1 MYVVSWSLIEVQ
13 SNEKNDALAFNGC
26 KGQKKKMFPLE
37 MQFNTLNL
45 QLCSNH
51 PFIWLYLWILSW
63 IRNRSTGHLNRSRI
77 ITPPKF
83 TFENGFVGFLDII
96 TVKLSQEK
104 KGGKCRIKMNLM
116 AKSFFSTLNVYTKLQ
131 KSNEIQCCYSI
142 SFEKPSSLEFILFLK
157 KKVNLV
163 LPKYGSWAKAQDQG
177 LALGPWFPASLR
189 VMYTVLEQKWC
200 SY

>member
-1 MYVVSWSLIEVQ
+1 M
-13 SNEKNDALAFNGC
+13 
-26 KGQKKKMFPLE
+26 KKMMHWLLMVARGKKTKMFPLE

-51 PFIWLYLWILSW
+51 LFIWLYLWILSW

-83 TFENGFVGFLDII
+83 TFENGLVGFLDII

-142 SFEKPSSLEFILFLK
+142 SFKKPSSLEFILFLK

-177 LALGPWFPASLR
+177 LALGPWFTASLR